1 MRLRNSLM
9 LGGVFLAGL
18 AMGTVA
24 QPLQRAMGQQ
34 ASPDSTYQQLS
45 LFGDILTLVKENYV
59 IDPPSKKLI
68 YNAVNGMLSGL
79 DPHSSYMDAQ
89 QYADMQVQTSGQFG
103 GLGLEVTQTAGLLKV
118 ITPIDGTPGS
128 RAGIKP
134 GDIIVEINGHSTEGM
149 NLDNAVTQMRGA
161 PGTNVTLTI
170 KRSGINAPVHVTL
183 TREIIKIQDV
193 KDRLIN
199 SPAGPVGYIRL
210 NSFDEDASA
219 HIRAAVTQLSSEAHG
234 HIHGYILDLRD
245 NPGGLLDQAVA
256 VSDDFLES
264 GEIVSTHGRHPQD
277 DQVWYAQN
285 GDITHGAPIV
295 VLTNSGTASAA
306 EIVTAALQQNRR
318 ALVLG
323 TKTFGK
329 GSVQTIIPVE
339 NAGALRLTTA
349 LYFTPSGRSIQDY
362 GVTPNVNVSE
372 TRTPEDAFAQLR
384 ETDLL
389 HAFANPSGQTA
400 APLPPAPPLPAV
412 VKTIPDKP
420 PVNWPAFNLSNP
432 ATDFQL
438 QMALKLVDAMAP
450 VPRSSTASTN

>member
-9 LGGVFLAGL
+9 LGGVFIVGL

-34 ASPDSTYQQLS
+34 APSDSTYQQLS
-45 LFGDILTLVKENYV
+45 LFGDILTQIKENYV
-59 IDPPSKKLI
+59 IDPPSDTLI
-68 YNAVNGMLSGL
+68 YNAVNGMLAGL
-79 DPHSSYMDAQ
+79 DPHSSYMNAQ

-118 ITPIDGTPGS
+118 ITPIDDTPGS

-134 GDIIVEINGHSTEGM
+134 GDIIVEINGHSTQGL
-149 NLDNAVTQMRGA
+149 NLDDAVTEMRGA
-161 PGTNVTLTI
+161 PGTQVSLTI
-170 KRSGINAPVHVTL
+170 KRSGINTPVHVTL

-193 KDRLIN
+193 KDRLFTT
-199 SPAGPVGYIRL
+199 PDGPVGYIRL
-210 NSFDEDASA
+210 DSFDQDAGP
-219 HIRAAVTQLSSEAHG
+219 HIRQAVNQLEQQAHG

-256 VSDDFLES
+256 VSDDFLSS
-264 GEIVSTHGRHPQD
+264 GEIVSTRGRHPED
-277 DQVWYAQN
+277 DQVWYAQG
-285 GDITHGAPIV
+285 GDIAVAAPIV
-295 VLTNSGTASAA
+295 VLTNAGTASAA

-329 GSVQTIIPVE
+329 GSVQTIMPIA

-362 GVTPNVNVSE
+362 GVTPNVIVHDS
-372 TRTPEDAFAQLR
+372 RTPEDAFAQLR

-389 HAFANPSGQTA
+389 HAFANPTGQTTA
-400 APLPPAPPLPAV
+400 SLPPAPPLPAV
-412 VKTIPDKP
+412 AKTIPDKP
-420 PVNWPAFNLSNP
+420 PVNWPTFDPSNP

-438 QMALKLVDAMAP
+438 QMALKLVDGMGP
-450 VPRSSTASTN
+450 VHTATAAN

>member
-18 AMGTVA
+18 AMGTMA

-34 ASPDSTYQQLS
+34 APTDGTYQQLS

-59 IDPPSKKLI
+59 IDPPSDKLI

-103 GLGLEVTQTAGLLKV
+103 GLGLEVTETSGLLKV
-118 ITPIDGTPGS
+118 ITPIDDTPGS

-149 NLDNAVTQMRGA
+149 NLDNAVTEMRGA
-161 PGTNVTLTI
+161 PGTKVMLTI
-170 KRSGINAPVHVTL
+170 KRSGINTPVHVTL

-193 KDRLIN
+193 KDRLFTT
-199 SPAGPVGYIRL
+199 PDGPVGYIRL
-210 NSFDEDASA
+210 DSFDEDASA
-219 HIRAAVTQLSSEAHG
+219 HIRSAVTDLAAQAHG

-256 VSDDFLES
+256 VSDDFLNS
-264 GEIVSTHGRHPQD
+264 GEIVSTRGRHSQD
-277 DQVWYAQN
+277 DQVWYAQ
-285 GDITHGAPIV
+285 DSDMTHGIPMV
-295 VLTNSGTASAA
+295 VLTNAGTASAA
-306 EIVTAALQQNRR
+306 EIVTAALQQNHR
-318 ALVLG
+318 ALVIG

-329 GSVQTIIPVE
+329 GSVQTIIPIE

-362 GVTPNVNVSE
+362 GVTPNIIVSDS
-372 TRTPEDAFAQLR
+372 RTPEDAFAQLR

-389 HAFANPSGQTA
+389 HAFANPTGQTA
-400 APLPPAPPLPAV
+400 TPLPPAPPLPAIA
-412 VKTIPDKP
+412 KTIPNKP
-420 PVNWPAFNLSNP
+420 PVNWPAFDASNP

-438 QMALKLVDAMAP
+438 QMALKLVDAIGPAHTA
-450 VPRSSTASTN
+450 TASTN